1 MKSLSTKIMQSSVV
15 MTLTAFLLPAFASA
29 QVVAGGTRLTTW
41 ITKAYN
47 LVRWLPPFLVSIA
60 VLLLIVNV
68 IRYVIMGD
76 SGKKKDA
83 LADIGWSFFGL
94 VFVLSIWGLLAFVSG
109 TLGLGI
115 GGNINSNFVPGV
127 DVAAPNF

>member
-15 MTLTAFLLPAFASA
+15 MTLTAFLLPVFASA
-29 QVVAGGTRLTTW
+29 QVLASGTRLSTW

-68 IRYVIMGD
+68 IRYVIMGEN
-76 SGKKKDA
+76 GKKKEA
-83 LADIGWSFFGL
+83 LKEIGWSFFGL
-94 VFVLSIWGLLAFVSG
+94 VFVLSIWGLLAFISG
-109 TLGLGI
+109 TLALPF
-115 GGNINSNFVPGV
+115 GGTLPTTMVP
-127 DVAAPNF
+127 DVNVPNPNF